1 MASSSRSAYR
11 FLSTSAV
18 RAEVPGTNYSP
29 PRGMKSN
36 IQPFIRN
43 IIGRE
48 DLAKAAAGQAA
59 LNAIAAESAPVEIE
73 GRKRIDQ
80 HRFLSPDQMT
90 RTSLYAPDPP
100 RTRAPLLGPRNR
112 EARKIDPFHITRTS
126 PLDHV
131 YNPLMGQAFVNQMGW
146 IKSRAETGLTW
157 KSQRAVGKL
166 ARRQR
171 AMGIIGQWTSRPTAG
186 GLGSERTSRY
196 D

>member
-1 MASSSRSAYR
+1 
-11 FLSTSAV
+11 
-18 RAEVPGTNYSP
+18 
-29 PRGMKSN
+29 MKSN

-80 HRFLSPDQMT
+80 HRVSPPISQEIRADRQFLSPDQMT